1 MHCFAFIDDAIADAD
16 SELQNAFQVSY
27 AQSLA
32 WGTAHEQTARRLVSD
47 RLAMAFDRMLEWPL
61 PTDSAA

>member
-1 MHCFAFIDDAIADAD
+1 MHCFAFIDDAIADAGP
-16 SELQNAFQVSY
+16 ELQNAFQVSY

-32 WGTAHEQTARRLVSD
+32 WGTAHEQTARRLVSA
-47 RLAMAFDRMLEWPL
+47 RLALALDRMPEWPL